1 MEKFTIAE
9 RYTNENETPIQ
20 VGDKIKV
27 FPTEEWKLQGLKL
40 KDEYL
45 EEYGGAFL
53 KVEDIKHD
61 NGIFFY
67 TCSTVDSEIVPILFV
82 DSDIKYVLR

>member
-9 RYTNENETPIQ
+9 RYTNENETPVQ

-27 FPTEEWKLQGLKL
+27 VPVEEWKAQGVEFYD
-40 KDEYL
+40 KDIEK
-45 EEYGGAFL
+45 YGSSFL

-67 TCSTVDSEIVPILFV
+67 TGSTVNGVRVPIEFV
-82 DSDIKYVLR
+82 DSDIEYVLR

>member
-20 VGDKIKV
+20 VGDKVKIV
-27 FPTEEWKLQGLKL
+27 PVEEWKSQGVQFYDKSMD
-40 KDEYL
+40 K
-45 EEYGGAFL
+45 YGSSFL

-61 NGIFFY
+61 NGVFFY
-67 TCSTVDSEIVPILFV
+67 TCSTVDNEIVPIEFV
-82 DSDIKYVLR
+82 DSDIEYVLR